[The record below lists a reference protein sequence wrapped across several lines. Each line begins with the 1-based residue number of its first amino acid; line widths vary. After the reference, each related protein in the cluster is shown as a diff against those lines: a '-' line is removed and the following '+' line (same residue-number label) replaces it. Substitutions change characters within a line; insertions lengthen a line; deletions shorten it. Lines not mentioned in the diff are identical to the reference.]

1 MIFCDKQF
9 LMDIIAFSNLEWIV
23 TLDFAKKEDIWYH
36 CPKEWIVTLDFATKE
51 DI

>member
-36 CPKEWIVTLDFATKE
+36 CPKELAPTAYTVKS
-51 DI
+51 